1 MKISIST
8 GCFYFLPFERGLNII
23 KKAGFE
29 NIEIVGYWKDKD
41 WEVGQNIKGLSFD
54 KIKRYVKAY
63 GLEISAFHDPSGA
76 VYNIDD
82 SVIASE
88 TQAFIY
94 RKKLPWLIAHLPH
107 SPRSREDWW
116 NKYKPKAIKQY
127 EDLIQHNN
135 LCLENMA
142 PIENYEISITDPR
155 ELYEFCSRIGAFI
168 NLDMIHV
175 LESGQNLRNV
185 ILDLNDKIKNIH
197 VSGYSEKGRVHF
209 DQSDVDILDYLK
221 YLNLNNLDTITIET
235 KFDPEL
241 DDDNSYIRQ
250 CKRLKSQLE
259 ECIKKY
265 TFSKIPF
272 SKPTFLGKETKYIE
286 DSVARGTISG
296 NGFYSLKCKEWFEKN
311 YDSKYT
317 VITTSCTHALELA
330 ANVCDISINDEVIMP
345 SFTFTATAN
354 AFINVGAKIKFIDI
368 KPGDMNIDECLI
380 ENAITERTKAIVVVH
395 YSGVACDMD
404 KIMQIAEKYNLY
416 VIEDAAQAILCEYKG
431 KKLGTIGDIGC
442 FSFHA
447 TKNITMGEGGAFIL
461 NNEKLKNKTICM
473 SDNGIDRRDFLLG
486 KEERYCWKDR
496 GASYMSSDLN
506 AAYLYAQ
513 LEDAKSIIQKRVQDW
528 NLYNTLLM
536 PLQNKHLLELPV
548 LPPNIKHNGHI
559 FFIKCKDFQITR
571 QLQAYLKAHN
581 IISTYH
587 YTPLHITVPGKK
599 YGTMVGE
606 DKFTSSESKKLLRLP
621 LFFEIKKRDI
631 RRVVNEIYNYFGEK
645 PNVT

>member
-1 MKISIST
+1 
-8 GCFYFLPFERGLNII
+8 
-23 KKAGFE
+23 
-29 NIEIVGYWKDKD
+29 
-41 WEVGQNIKGLSFD
+41 
-54 KIKRYVKAY
+54 
-63 GLEISAFHDPSGA
+63 
-76 VYNIDD
+76 
-82 SVIASE
+82 
-88 TQAFIY
+88 
-94 RKKLPWLIAHLPH
+94 
-107 SPRSREDWW
+107 
-116 NKYKPKAIKQY
+116 
-127 EDLIQHNN
+127 
-135 LCLENMA
+135 
-142 PIENYEISITDPR
+142 
-155 ELYEFCSRIGAFI
+155 
-168 NLDMIHV
+168 
-175 LESGQNLRNV
+175 
-185 ILDLNDKIKNIH
+185 
-197 VSGYSEKGRVHF
+197 
-209 DQSDVDILDYLK
+209 
-221 YLNLNNLDTITIET
+221 
-235 KFDPEL
+235 
-241 DDDNSYIRQ
+241 
-250 CKRLKSQLE
+250 
-259 ECIKKY
+259 
-265 TFSKIPF
+265 
-272 SKPTFLGKETKYIE
+272 
-286 DSVARGTISG
+286 
-296 NGFYSLKCKEWFEKN
+296 
-311 YDSKYT
+311 
-317 VITTSCTHALELA
+317 
-330 ANVCDISINDEVIMP
+330 MP

-404 KIMQIAEKYNLY
+404 KIMQIAKKYNLY

-461 NNEKLKNKTICM
+461 NNEKLKDKTICM

-513 LEDAKSIIQKRVQDW
+513 LEEAKSIIQKRVQDW

-606 DKFTSSESKKLLRLP
+606 DKFTSLESKKLLRLP

-645 PNVT
+645 LDVT